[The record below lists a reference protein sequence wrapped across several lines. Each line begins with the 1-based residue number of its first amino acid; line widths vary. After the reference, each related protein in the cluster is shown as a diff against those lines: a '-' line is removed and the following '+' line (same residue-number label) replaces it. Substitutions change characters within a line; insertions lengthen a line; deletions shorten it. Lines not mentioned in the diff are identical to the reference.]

1 MKHVLHHDRDFNC
14 GAVDL
19 FLDVTLKDMK
29 FTEQQLALVKAAV
42 AAKMRVGVITRAF
55 GGTTVFAYEPPS
67 SSAETLLL
75 ISSVMHTLARPQTP
89 ELRCGGFDD

>member
-14 GAVDL
+14 RAVDL
-19 FLDVTLKDMK
+19 FLDVTLKDMD
-29 FTEQQLALVKAAV
+29 FTERQLALVKAAV
-42 AAKMRVGVITRAF
+42 AAKMRVGAITRDI

-67 SSAETLLL
+67 SPAETLLL
-75 ISSVMHTLARPQTP
+75 ISTVLHTLARPPTP